1 MDYLDIK
8 YNLEEKPLTS
18 YPNKFGIYNLKR
30 FSLDGKKLLEIGCG
44 RGEFSNSFHKL
55 GVKLYAIDIND
66 NSKINLDDG
75 INFEKCD
82 IENNKLPFD
91 NNFFDAIYSKSVLEH
106 LKNADNF
113 FKETKRV
120 LKKDGLLITYTPDW
134 ETQFK
139 NFYDDETHVKPYTT
153 ISLKQT
159 HLKHGYNFLFT
170 EKFYQLPITWKY
182 PIVKLFCK
190 LIALMTP
197 IRSKNKFLRFSKELM
212 ILSVGKK

>member
-1 MDYLDIK
+1 MHESAIKSFELFNKTYLNSPENLHVIEIGSQNVNSSVKELIDKNFKYIGVDIAPGDNVDIVLK
-8 YNLEEKPLTS
+8 DPYKFPIDDNSIDVVISISTFEHVDFFWLT
-18 YPNKFGIYNLKR
+18 F
-30 FSLDGKKLLEIGCG
+30 LEI
-44 RGEFSNSFHKL
+44 L
-55 GVKLYAIDIND
+55 
-66 NSKINLDDG
+66 
-75 INFEKCD
+75 
-82 IENNKLPFD
+82 
-91 NNFFDAIYSKSVLEH
+91 
-106 LKNADNF
+106 
-113 FKETKRV
+113 RV